1 MSDADVPPANRP
13 RGRRFTALL
22 RSFGAFAACTA
33 CALALLPFLSRPS
46 DGATERGDGA
56 VTVAP
61 GIEGSAEHTFA
72 TLVWHVGTEGAAE
85 HARLR

>member
-1 MSDADVPPANRP
+1 MSDADVPPAVRR

-22 RSFGAFAACTA
+22 RSCGAFAACTA
-33 CALALLPFLSRPS
+33 CLLALLPFLSRPS

-56 VTVAP
+56 VAP

-85 HARLR
+85 HAGLR